1 MKNFIKNLLLASI
14 MMLSHQLYGN
24 HAGGFINYS
33 YAGVDSFHVRFTVFN
48 NCDGPSLPVSAVIC
62 ISSVSSGISFTSL
75 LTQTGPPIDVPPNP
89 SLPPVVNSCY
99 GGNFMGFT
107 RNIFEGLIVL
117 PAAANDWIISK
128 SQNNALGNYPYVYT
142 RINNLDYPTNSSVS
156 FFDSTKFVYCV
167 NEPAWASFAAV
178 DPDGDSIVY
187 SFDSL
192 LVDTVDCPPSPS
204 VSTINID
211 QPVTSSSTYF
221 IDSNAGWIYFN
232 PVVIEVGSICI
243 KASEY
248 RMQTLINET
257 TYMLNMYSYPG
268 CVLSNQPDLGETN
281 EINFIH
287 DFNKDVIMLPA
298 DQSTGSAILRIYDI
312 TGRLVITEGW
322 QNIQSDKEVSLHMIT
337 SGMYFISATINQS
350 NQQEVVKSGRFIKR

>member
-1 MKNFIKNLLLASI
+1 MKNFFKFMMIASFL
-14 MMLSHQLYGN
+14 MLSQQLKGN
-24 HAGGFINYS
+24 HAGGYINYV
-33 YAGVDSFHVRFTVFN
+33 YAGVDSFLVRFTVFN
-48 NCDGPSLPVSAVIC
+48 NCDGPSLPVTAEIC
-62 ISSVSSGISFTSL
+62 ISSVSSGISFTRQ
-75 LTQTGPPIDVPPNP
+75 LTQTGPPIEVPPNP
-89 SLPPVVNSCY
+89 SLPPVVTSCN
-99 GGNFMGFT
+99 GGNFTGFT
-107 RNIFEGLIVL
+107 RNVFEGLIVL
-117 PAAANDWIISK
+117 PAAATDWIISN

-178 DPDGDSIVY
+178 DADGDSIVY

-204 VSTINID
+204 VSTSNLD
-211 QPVTSSSTYF
+211 QPLTSSTTYF

-248 RMQTLINET
+248 RLQTLINET
-257 TYMLNMYSYPG
+257 TYMLNMHSYPG

-287 DFNKDVIMLPA
+287 DFNKDVLLLPA
-298 DQSTGSAILRIYDI
+298 VQTSGNATLCIYDI
-312 TGRLVITEGW
+312 IGRLLITEDW
-322 QNIQSDKEVSLHMIT
+322 QNIQSEKEVSLQWIT
-337 SGMYFISATINQS
+337 SGMYFISATIKQS
-350 NQQEVVKSGRFIKR
+350 NTQEVVKSGRFIKR